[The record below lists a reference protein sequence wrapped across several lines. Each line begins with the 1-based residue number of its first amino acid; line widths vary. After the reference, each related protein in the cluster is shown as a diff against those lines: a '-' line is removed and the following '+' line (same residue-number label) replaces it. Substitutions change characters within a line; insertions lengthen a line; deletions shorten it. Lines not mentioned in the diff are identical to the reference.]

1 MLKIEHLTKI
11 YGEKKAVDDL
21 SLHSLCVQRSCLL
34 WQIPSC
40 CGGSWGKV
48 QSSSSNYS
56 NYKKQEVKSIMNTLL
71 EIKNVTKNFG
81 SGDAV
86 SHALNGVSFAMEQ
99 GEFIAVMGASGSGK
113 STLLNVIAT
122 IERPS
127 TGSILLEGRDI
138 SELCEDDLAAFRR
151 DCLGFIFQEYNLLDT
166 LTVAENVVLPLN
178 LRKCP
183 SAEAEKRLAEAA
195 ASLEITDQLFKFPR
209 QLSGG
214 QRQRA
219 ACARALITKPALI
232 LADEPTGALDSA
244 NSRSLM
250 QTFTRMNE
258 QLGATILMVTHDAVV
273 GSYASRILFLKDGK
287 IWNELSRGDRTRQ
300 AMYHDILNT
309 MAVLGGEADVR

>member
-1 MLKIEHLTKI
+1 
-11 YGEKKAVDDL
+11 
-21 SLHSLCVQRSCLL
+21 
-34 WQIPSC
+34 
-40 CGGSWGKV
+40 
-48 QSSSSNYS
+48 
-56 NYKKQEVKSIMNTLL
+56 MNTLL
-71 EIKNVTKNFG
+71 EIKNVTKHFG
-81 SGDAV
+81 NGDAV
-86 SHALNGVSFAMEQ
+86 SNALNGVSFAMEQ

-122 IERPS
+122 IERPD

-138 SELCEDDLAAFRR
+138 SELSENDLAAFRR
-151 DCLGFIFQEYNLLDT
+151 DRLGFIFQEYNLLDT
-166 LTVAENVVLPLN
+166 LTVAENIVLPLN

-183 SAEAEKRLAEAA
+183 PAETEKRLADTA
-195 ASLEITDQLFKFPR
+195 ASLEIADQLFKFPR

-244 NSRSLM
+244 NSGSLM
-250 QTFTRMNE
+250 QTFARMNE

-287 IWNELSRGDRTRQ
+287 IWNELTRGNRTRQ
-300 AMYHDILNT
+300 TMYHDILNT